1 MYDLTRKQAQ
11 NLLHAVADG
20 EASDEERN
28 AFFKFIKEHPDIER
42 EFLQIIELK
51 TALAELPKTKASDDL
66 LDRIH
71 QAIRDE
77 NPELLDQECEAVRK
91 KNKIQAFLFSGYSG
105 KIIRYISA
113 AAVVII
119 ISLVTV
125 QVLQNTGMSSHSDE
139 IIVERMAAEHFV
151 TSAGMVIEPHFKTS
165 SISEA
170 ETYLAQNHNINL
182 TIPQIK
188 GAQFAGIVFSDFI
201 DQFSTP
207 LLEYIQPE
215 MGETIYIFTF
225 DLNEVAAN
233 SILKRDNKAVKKC
246 QKSDDFHVAEIDGY
260 HVVSWNWENNWYTAI
275 SNHNGYDLAALVE
288 PLQTSNP

>member
-11 NLLHAVADG
+11 DLLHAIADG

-28 AFFKFIKEHPDIER
+28 AFFKFIKHHPDIEK
-42 EFLQIIELK
+42 EFLQVIELK
-51 TALAELPKTKASDDL
+51 TALAALPKTKASDEL

-71 QAIRDE
+71 QAIQDE
-77 NPELLDQECEAVRK
+77 NPELIDQECEATQ
-91 KNKIQAFLFSGYSG
+91 KNSENTAFLFSGYSG
-105 KIIRYISA
+105 RIIRYISA

-119 ISLVTV
+119 ISLMTL
-125 QVLQNTGMSSHSDE
+125 QVLQNTGMNSSSDA
-139 IIVERMAAEHFV
+139 IIVERMAAKHFV

-182 TIPQIK
+182 TIPEIK
-188 GAQFAGIVFSDFI
+188 GAQFAGVIFSNFI

-215 MGETIYIFTF
+215 MGETIYVFTF
-225 DLNEVAAN
+225 DLNEVEAN

-275 SNHNGYDLAALVE
+275 SNHNGYDLAALVI
-288 PLQTSNP
+288 PPHTSK